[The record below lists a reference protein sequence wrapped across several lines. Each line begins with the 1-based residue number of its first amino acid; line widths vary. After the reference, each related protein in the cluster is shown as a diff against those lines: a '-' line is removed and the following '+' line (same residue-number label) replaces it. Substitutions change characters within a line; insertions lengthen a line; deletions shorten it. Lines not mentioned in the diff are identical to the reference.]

1 MLHTPGHHFLE
12 GSSDFDKKNGD
23 SFTLSQRGSMEKS
36 HSEFASSMEFFRLPK
51 SDMSQEFKLLSSSS
65 TEIRASINY
74 DFSSD
79 MKEM

>member
-12 GSSDFDKKNGD
+12 GSSDFENKICD
-23 SFTLSQRGSMEKS
+23 SFILSQRGSMEKS
-36 HSEFASSMEFFRLPK
+36 HSEFTASIEFLKLPK
-51 SDMSQEFKLLSSSS
+51 SDISQEYKLLSYSSN
-65 TEIRASINY
+65 EIRASINY

>member
-1 MLHTPGHHFLE
+1 
-12 GSSDFDKKNGD
+12 
-23 SFTLSQRGSMEKS
+23 MEKS
-36 HSEFASSMEFFRLPK
+36 HSEFTASMEFLKLPK
-51 SDMSQEFKLLSSSS
+51 SDISQEYKLLSSSS